1 MSKIIKNFE
10 DRSYSI
16 STGFTNDLGLFS
28 VNATVW
34 SYVNETKEKG
44 VYEHE
49 ISDMEISYEINGKY
63 CRHAGFKELYEK
75 LYGIDS
81 FQQFEKDLIKDFEE
95 AYHAQTPYNHKHYKT
110 K

>member
-16 STGFTNDLGLFS
+16 STGLTKDLGLFS
-28 VNATVW
+28 AKATIW
-34 SYVNETKEKG
+34 SYVNETKKKEI
-44 VYEHE
+44 YEHE

-63 CRHAGFKELYEK
+63 CRRVGFGELYEK

-81 FQQFEKDLIKDFEE
+81 FLQFEKDLSKDFEE
-95 AYHAQTPYNHKHYKT
+95 AYYKLTVYKT